1 MHLFDVD
8 IPEKIRFQESETLS
22 PGSDLT
28 CFDFENICKIGV
40 GICYDI
46 QFPEMALLYA
56 DAGDLKLMYST
67 PIIHYKIG
75 YPLHFLHALQVRKSI
90 V

>member
-8 IPEKIRFQESETLS
+8 IPGKIRFQESETLS
-22 PGSDLT
+22 AGSDLT

-56 DAGDLKLMYST
+56 DAGDFKLKLKLYSNNS
-67 PIIHYKIG
+67 
-75 YPLHFLHALQVRKSI
+75 L
-90 V
+90 